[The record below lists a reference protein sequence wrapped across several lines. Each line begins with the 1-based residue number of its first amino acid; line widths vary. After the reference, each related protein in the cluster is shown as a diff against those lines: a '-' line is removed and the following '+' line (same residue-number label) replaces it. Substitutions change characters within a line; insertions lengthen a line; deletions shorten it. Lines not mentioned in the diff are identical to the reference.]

1 MTALYVVYL
10 LTFGLFVTNILA
22 SGSVWPGKW
31 PAHAPESLEA
41 IDVLDSGYP
50 RGRGLRSTGRPCGP
64 LTRELLAGVARNN
77 TVLITAIDRLA
88 WKSFGPSYVENIA
101 AANITYWLVAALD
114 PETSLT
120 LGQLGVVNCFNA
132 PKERLKYT
140 GTDAMYHWGSHHWSQ
155 TTWNKVHVVRMVYE
169 LGFNIIH
176 SDADVVWF
184 RDPLPFF
191 LSLLSGPA
199 HIIISV
205 DALSTHNNKGEVD
218 VEYNSSP
225 FTNINTGI
233 YFIRQWPGGLA
244 FFDEVWLPMQDK
256 RIGHDQDGFNWV
268 VRGGWFRQDIEPIAF
283 IPPDTSLR
291 VFYAAFS
298 NTTAVAFLPSSMFG
312 NTYTYVNA
320 RLWEKLEHPLYA
332 VHWVWGGST
341 MESKRQNM
349 RDAMKFHDEPEY
361 YSSPYLITFDLR
373 QLPMPLNYNSWRGTE
388 EMIRFHVAAANF
400 QLQQAYYAFAAALIL
415 NRTLVIPRFLC
426 YCSKNWYQTQQCRIN
441 EETVTVFPFVC
452 SLSQLLR
459 SKRLQQGFEL
469 KGNTEYSGHK
479 VYIREYSFLENPK
492 VPDTIK
498 TSFLEV
504 VGSDSPRDGNL
515 QPDKLLLSEEPAT
528 RGYGRRITVAAPL
541 WDGELKAVLGKYPR
555 ARIVHLPNPG
565 SLLAGFRRSETWR
578 QFDEEIQKVV
588 TYWCCR
594 TPPDMESM
602 NLTDKVQL
610 VALPHSRYHN
620 LPAIK
625 GSCYL
630 HQLGTINRTNGII
643 K

>member
-1 MTALYVVYL
+1 MTSLYRVYL
-10 LTFGLFVTNILA
+10 LTFWLLVTNILA
-22 SGSVWPGKW
+22 FGIGWPGKW
-31 PAHAPESLEA
+31 QAHAPQSLVA
-41 IDVLDSGYP
+41 IDALESGYP
-50 RGRGLRSTGRPCGP
+50 RGRGLRETGRPCGP
-64 LTRELLAGVARNN
+64 LTRELLAQVARNN

-88 WKSFGPSYVENIA
+88 WKSFGPSYIENIA

-120 LGQLGVVNCFNA
+120 LGELGVVNCFNA

-140 GTDAMYHWGSHHWSQ
+140 GTGGGFGEDDMYHWGSHHWSQ

-205 DALSTHNNKGEVD
+205 DALSTHNSKGEVD

-268 VRGGWFRQDIEPIAF
+268 VRGGWFREGIDRSAF
-283 IPPDTSLR
+283 IPQDTSLR

-298 NTTAVAFLPSSMFG
+298 NTTAVAFLPPSMFG

-349 RDAMKFHDEPEY
+349 RDAMKFHDEPGY
-361 YSSPYLITFDLR
+361 YTSPYLITFDLR
-373 QLPMPLNYNSWRGTE
+373 LLQMPLDYNSWRGTE
-388 EMIRFHVAAANF
+388 EMIRFHVTAANF

-492 VPDTIK
+492 VPDAIK
-498 TSFLEV
+498 EHLGSQDMFKFLKKP
-504 VGSDSPRDGNL
+504 SILSMAIP
-515 QPDKLLLSEEPAT
+515 PLLMDETCCFTGA
-528 RGYGRRITVAAPL
+528 
-541 WDGELKAVLGKYPR
+541 DFFLGG
-555 ARIVHLPNPG
+555 G

-578 QFDEEIQKVV
+578 QYDEEIQKVV
-588 TYWCCR
+588 AYWCCR

-630 HQLGTINRTNGII
+630 HQLGPINRTNGII